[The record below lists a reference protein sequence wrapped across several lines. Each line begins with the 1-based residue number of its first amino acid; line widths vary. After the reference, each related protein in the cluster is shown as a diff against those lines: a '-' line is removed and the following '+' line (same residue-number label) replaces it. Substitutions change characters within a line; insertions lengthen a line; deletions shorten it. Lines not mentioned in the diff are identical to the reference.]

1 MVRTWCNDLAIG
13 VRLAVGGGRT
23 SLARFLLSTFGVAT
37 AVAVLLLAASV
48 QPTLQARD
56 DRTTAANPDPTEVAG
71 ITPLALR
78 DSSTEFRGRNITV
91 RFVHAP
97 DATSPVP
104 PGMDAVPAEGS
115 MWVSRDLATLLAEP
129 GSGLL
134 RDRFP
139 PHVAGVLGQEGVTDP
154 HDLIAYVGA
163 GPDLVGS
170 SLATPVYAF
179 GTHERSRYLDPTLLL
194 LILLGIVALLVPV
207 FIFLAASTRI
217 AGAERDRR
225 LSALRLVGA
234 GDRQVRRIAAAESL
248 VSAVAGLVVGV
259 GLYQVGRSVAP
270 GVVLA
275 GISAYPSDIVPV
287 WWLAALVVLA
297 VPVLAV
303 LTAQFALRRTIIEP
317 LGVVR
322 FSKPVNRKL
331 AWRFGVIGL
340 GVVLLLW
347 HGGGRAGSPVWSYS
361 VAAGAT
367 LLLAGVPILLPLV
380 IERAVARLRG
390 GPTSWQLAI
399 RRLQLDSGTSARVV
413 GGVAI
418 VLAGAIAVQSVLT
431 AQMDRFVDP
440 SPTASAADPESAGM
454 RVYPQE
460 DVVGRAVELLDGVA
474 GVQGAFR
481 SELVNFQTGENGI
494 MGFPLLDCTVL
505 TEVYRVVDC
514 EGGQVYTIG
523 NFTTSEELA
532 AGRTLQVTGL
542 DRDGNYRSLATWT
555 VPEARHVT
563 PPAGLSPR
571 FHGVVI
577 SAGGTLPNP
586 MPLPFKR
593 AVEVMLDPT
602 DPDAPDRVRTAL
614 APLGWKVYGN
624 YFGSYGQY
632 GNHSSV
638 EEQSFLTIRRGLLI
652 GAVFVLLVAGISL
665 LVLALEH
672 IRERRRPLAVLAASG
687 VPTGALARSLLWQ
700 IAVPIALG
708 ALIAIGT
715 GIALAALVLRLG
727 NDPLYVDWP
736 SVGLMTLAAAVL
748 GLLVSVVTLPFLR
761 GATRLTSLRT
771 E

>member
-1 MVRTWCNDLAIG
+1 MVRAWCNDLAIG

-56 DRTTAANPDPTEVAG
+56 DRSTAASPDSNPAGG
-71 ITPLALR
+71 ITPLAYR
-78 DSSTEFRGRNITV
+78 STSTNFHGRNIAV
-91 RFVHAP
+91 RYVYAP

-115 MWVSRDLATLLAEP
+115 MWVSGDLATLLAEP

-139 PHVAGVLGQEGVTDP
+139 ARVAGVLGQEGVPDP
-154 HDLIAYVGA
+154 HDLVAYVGA
-163 GPDLVGS
+163 GPDLVGG
-170 SLATPVYAF
+170 SLTTPVYAF
-179 GTHERSRYLDPTLLL
+179 GTFEQVRYLDPTLLL

-275 GISAYPSDIVPV
+275 GISVYPSDIVPV

-322 FSKPVNRKL
+322 FSKPVNRKP
-331 AWRFGVIGL
+331 AWRFAVIGF

-347 HGGGRAGSPVWSYS
+347 HGGGARAGSEVWSYS

-418 VLAGAIAVQSVLT
+418 VLAGAIAVQSVLV
-431 AQMDRFVDP
+431 AQADRFADSP
-440 SPTASAADPESAGM
+440 SEVSTTAGQSPHM
-454 RVYPQE
+454 QVYPEADAIQRSI
-460 DVVGRAVELLDGVA
+460 DLLDGVP
-474 GVQGAFR
+474 GVRGAFP
-481 SELVNFQTGENGI
+481 SESVTFELEETGMTYGLNV
-494 MGFPLLDCTVL
+494 LDCAVV
-505 TEVYRVVDC
+505 TEVYRVPDC
-514 EGGQVYTIG
+514 GGGQVYAVG
-523 NFTTSEELA
+523 GADFPELFTS
-532 AGRTLQVTGL
+532 GRTLRLMDVAPGGEYRPRAAWTIPEIRRVARPAESGSSLYGL
-542 DRDGNYRSLATWT
+542 FLT
-555 VPEARHVT
+555 
-563 PPAGLSPR
+563 
-571 FHGVVI
+571 
-577 SAGGTLPNP
+577 AGGTLPD
-586 MPLPFKR
+586 PLPTTSR
-593 AVEVMLDPT
+593 TTVDVVLDPT
-602 DPDAPDRVRTAL
+602 DPDALDRAHAAL
-614 APLGWKVYGN
+614 APLGWKVHSNEFDPYYYG
-624 YFGSYGQY
+624 SRL
-632 GNHSSV
+632 V

-652 GAVFVLLVAGISL
+652 GAVFILLLAGISL

-708 ALIAIGT
+708 VLIAIGT